1 MESVGA
7 FNFDTSWCSWWF
19 LIQHFLKSTEST
31 HSIGGFYVHLFS
43 PNPCPGFGFTRQ
55 DWIWDPGWEV
65 GGFLDNSHKESTSV
79 TLSPA
84 SAFPAKKNICARIA
98 LCLSAVCH
106 KVLPGR
112 WWWRHLV
119 LCEFG
124 FWKESGIDAWGHRR
138 LPPERPS
145 GSSRRCQTSQLS
157 ISGIFLTK
165 SLSLTNH
172 HAMYQGFL
180 PIPSNSQSLI
190 LEVHWPLNM
199 STDIAIQLLV
209 QKFTQSTPKDP
220 GCQGYKQQNSPH
232 LVPAQLDLELVGM
245 VTGGGKPE

>member
-1 MESVGA
+1 MFIYFHRILVLVLGSPGRIESG
-7 FNFDTSWCSWWF
+7 
-19 LIQHFLKSTEST
+19 IQAGK
-31 HSIGGFYVHLFS
+31 
-43 PNPCPGFGFTRQ
+43 
-55 DWIWDPGWEV
+55 WEV
-65 GGFLDNSHKESTSV
+65 FWIIHIRSQRPWLCPLH
-79 TLSPA
+79 LL
-84 SAFPAKKNICARIA
+84 FRQKKHICARIA

-138 LPPERPS
+138 LPPKRPS